1 MSTAGRNVQS
11 DMFGLRGT
19 PRRMLDVLA
28 GMHAGSPDRWI
39 PRRLVLTNWWLFDE
53 PQEILFGRGN
63 LMLTGKNESG
73 KSTVLIT
80 IATLVLDRMFE
91 PVRIDTT
98 GGGDRTVRY
107 YLVGKDEA
115 EEGHPFYHDERTGYV
130 ALEFERGDSGR
141 FRTIGIA
148 LRTARRWQDRK
159 VRPWSFVLNEGC
171 RIEHDVHLINPA
183 THKPLREPE
192 LRAAIGDRGQ
202 VFGDGQQSEYNE
214 AVNDLLFGF
223 QSPDD
228 YRRYLDALHI
238 LRTPKLGDG
247 LSPARVEKLLVDSL
261 PPVDMAPI
269 EQAAESF
276 QRMDTIEAQI
286 RKLREQ
292 RDLAERLNDAQITA
306 LEAEANRLAV
316 LYIEAHGE
324 YKRRQKDLDRDLD
337 KLEEARTKAVRADD
351 RMSFLADEIAR
362 VSGPLQSLEEEIEDH
377 GAGKTEERLIAIRTA
392 RARLAE
398 EIAQLRA
405 DQERELEEAKK
416 ARESRTAE
424 DERWSETRD
433 EYQGRLG
440 ELIAD
445 ANAALWPDLEQRG
458 TRSLTEVGA
467 LDVGADT
474 AIGTTLGAATI
485 AAEATQR
492 LTVIEPVIAAH
503 EKLSATRTAYEETL
517 GNERRART
525 EYQKR
530 DGEYSDRSTDTETAR
545 TEAVAYLETWRQGF
559 TLFSPA
565 PASMAAVD
573 AALREHADPEAPAW
587 RVVQPLHAEFE
598 HGWTFAQEQAT
609 VAGLE
614 RTRRQEAIEELDVR
628 IDRLTSDADIEPPR
642 TASRA
647 TARTLLLSEGIASVP
662 LYEACAF
669 ADSLPAESQA
679 RIEETLEAAG
689 LLDALIVPAGV
700 AADVDRVLAA
710 SGLGDCWIRPAQNGG
725 PASCLTAVPAP
736 TVDRHDIERALAAIA
751 FTEDAVAGDAPIA
764 ISRAGRWRLGDLT
777 GLAPRQAESVR
788 YIGEAN
794 RRAERERQ
802 LAAARAERA
811 QLVEEADTF
820 RSLQQEAGERERDL
834 RAAWQSLRDARVFA
848 ALTTAL
854 VRQDEARIR
863 RDEASANM
871 SVLAAE
877 VTKKHTAVRQAEQAV
892 EQACGGARYLLSR
905 TAEDVRRV
913 QEALRRL
920 PRLGLDVSGT
930 VRRLIEIRRRWSE
943 DGARIR
949 TAEQRV
955 GEFRGRIEEKSREDS
970 TLQGSEQQKERQLA
984 EESVGREELI
994 RQRNEYRT
1002 ELESYVAE
1010 VDELKTAK
1018 TDAEAVVRTLQPS
1031 VEGRTRDRDR
1041 ARVEKEG
1048 AESRFRTI
1056 LSAYPATIGWA
1067 DDAKAM
1073 GLERFA
1079 LDRIGRVNKA
1089 EIPLQAE
1096 SAKSVLI
1103 VTLNEVR
1110 GSFQGLNARVQDGLM
1125 VMFTEDHEDLRV
1137 YDLLIRLDSD
1147 LAQKENA
1154 LEKEDQEIIEKVFL
1168 RHVTEAIRTAITR
1181 TEAWRERVNDLLDGM
1196 DLFKGGT
1203 LRIQWQPREK
1213 KIETDAYDPKELAKL
1228 FSQTGISLREDRQ
1241 EHLVQIFRDM
1251 ISEIRD
1257 RARDQGLAIEYRAE
1271 LLKLLDYK
1279 QWYNLEVHRK
1289 DESGR
1294 FRHLTRKQYGYGSM
1308 GRRSLDLILPLIA
1321 AVHGRLSIAGPDAPR
1336 LVGFDEAFAGVD
1348 DQNAAQIYAL
1358 LDRVGLNWVMATEK
1372 AMHYGPHI
1380 TGVVTYEFLNDG
1392 RDVAP
1397 IASVWDGQI
1406 QHSFEDEELPVA
1418 IVADLRAPAES

>member
-1 MSTAGRNVQS
+1 MSTAGRNIQS
-11 DMFGLRGT
+11 DLFGLRGT

-28 GMHAGSPDRWI
+28 GMHVGSPDRWT
-39 PRRLVLTNWWLFDE
+39 PRRLILTNWWLFDE

-183 THKPLREPE
+183 TNRPLREPE
-192 LRAAIGDRGQ
+192 LRAAVADRGQ
-202 VFGDGQQSEYNE
+202 VFGESQQAEYIE
-214 AVNDLLFGF
+214 AVNGLLFGF
-223 QSPDD
+223 PAPDD
-228 YRRYLDALHI
+228 FRRYLDALHI

-261 PPVDMAPI
+261 PPVDVAPI

-276 QRMDTIEAQI
+276 QRMDTIEAEI

-292 RDLAERLNDAQITA
+292 RDLAEQLNEAQITA
-306 LEAEANRLAV
+306 LEAEADRLAL
-316 LYIEAHGE
+316 LYMEAHSE
-324 YKRRQKDLDRDLD
+324 HQRRQKELDRDLD
-337 KLEEARTKAVRADD
+337 KLDEARSKAVQAEQ

-362 VSGPLQSLEEEIEDH
+362 VSGPLHSLEEEIEDH
-377 GAGKTEERLIAIRTA
+377 GAGKTEERLVAIRTA
-392 RARLAE
+392 RSRLAE

-405 DQERELEEAKK
+405 DQERELDEAKK
-416 ARESRTAE
+416 ARDSRTTE
-424 DERWSETRD
+424 DERWGETRD
-433 EYQGRLG
+433 EYQDRLG
-440 ELIAD
+440 ELIAG
-445 ANAALWPDLEQRG
+445 ARAALWPDLEQRG
-458 TRSLTEVGA
+458 TRALTEIGG
-467 LDVGADT
+467 LEVGADT
-474 AIGTTLGAATI
+474 AIGATLGAATI

-492 LTVIEPVIAAH
+492 LGVIEPVLAAH
-503 EKLSATRTAYEETL
+503 VKLTAARVAYDETL
-517 GNERRART
+517 GNEKRARI

-530 DGEYSDRSTDTETAR
+530 DGEYSDRSAETETAR
-545 TEAVAYLETWRQGF
+545 AEAVKFLDMWRTGF
-559 TLFSPA
+559 TLVSPA
-565 PASMAAVD
+565 PGSVD
-573 AALREHADPEAPAW
+573 AVYAALQDHADPEAPAW
-587 RVVQPLHAEFE
+587 RVVQPLYADFE
-598 HGWTFAQEQAT
+598 QGWTQAQEQAT
-609 VAGLE
+609 VAGRE
-614 RTRRQEAIEELDVR
+614 RARRQEAIDELDAR
-628 IDRLTSDADIEPPR
+628 IDRLTSDVDIEPPR
-642 TASRA
+642 TPSRA
-647 TARTLLLSEGIASVP
+647 AARTLLLSEGIASVP

-669 ADSLPAESQA
+669 ADSVPPAAQV
-679 RIEETLEAAG
+679 RIEEALEAAG
-689 LLDALIVPAGV
+689 LLDALIVPTG
-700 AADVDRVLAA
+700 AAPQVESILEA
-710 SGLGDCWIRPAQNGG
+710 SGLGDCWIRPAQGSRTVS
-725 PASCLTAVPAP
+725 ALTVVPAP
-736 TVDRHDIERALAAIA
+736 TVDRDDIDRALAAIA
-751 FTEDAVAGDAPIA
+751 FTEDTPGDAPMA
-764 ISRAGRWRLGDLT
+764 VSHTGRWRLGDLT
-777 GLAPRQAESVR
+777 GLAPRAAEGVR
-788 YIGEAN
+788 YIGEVN

-802 LAAARAERA
+802 LAAAHAERA
-811 QLVEEADTF
+811 RLAEEAETF
-820 RSLQQEAGERERDL
+820 QALQQEAAHLERDL
-834 RAAWQSLRDARVFA
+834 RTAWQSLRDARAFA

-854 VRQDEARIR
+854 VRHADARTR

-877 VTKKHTAVRQAEQAV
+877 VTKKHTAVRHAEQAV
-892 EQACGGARYLLSR
+892 EQACDGARYLLSR
-905 TAEDVRRV
+905 SADDVRRV

-920 PRLGLDVSGT
+920 PRLASDIGGT
-930 VRRLIEIRRRWSE
+930 IRRLVEIRRRWSE
-943 DGARIR
+943 AGARIT

-955 GEFRGRIEEKSREDS
+955 GEFRGRIEEKGREDS
-970 TLQGSEQQKERQLA
+970 KLEGSERQKERQLA

-994 RQRNEYRT
+994 LQRNAYRAELARYESEVETRRT
-1002 ELESYVAE
+1002 E
-1010 VDELKTAK
+1010 K
-1018 TDAEAVVRTLQPS
+1018 TDADAVVRTLQPS
-1031 VEGRTRDRDR
+1031 VEDRTRDRDR

-1056 LSAYPATIGWA
+1056 LSAYPATVGWA

-1079 LDRIGRVNKA
+1079 LDRVGRVNKS
-1089 EIPLQAE
+1089 EIGLQAE
-1096 SAKSVLI
+1096 SAKSALI

-1110 GSFQGLNARVQDGLM
+1110 GAFQGLNARVQDGLM

-1137 YDLLIRLDSD
+1137 HDLLIRLDAD

-1196 DLFKGGT
+1196 ELFKGGT

-1213 KIETDAYDPKELAKL
+1213 KIEADAYDPQELAKL

-1251 ISEIRD
+1251 ISEIRN
-1257 RARDQGLAIEYRAE
+1257 RAREQGLAIEYRAE

-1321 AVHGRLSIAGPDAPR
+1321 AVHGRLSIAAPDAPR
-1336 LVGFDEAFAGVD
+1336 MVGFDEAFAGVD

-1372 AMHYGPHI
+1372 ATHYGPHI

-1418 IVADLRAPAES
+1418 VVRDLRAPAGS